1 MDRTATF
8 YSSPSYRYGGGAM
21 PVFSGSR
28 RQRGGSIFG
37 ALKNF
42 IMPIASALGRKIVK
56 RGANEAIGLAGDV
69 VKDAFLFRNVN
80 DSLVN
85 NAKRRA
91 LDLGKFAADEGLD
104 TLQNM
109 IGSGKSR
116 RRRRRRP
123 RQKSR
128 RPYSRKRKAS
138 KKSGPKK
145 KKRRRATVKSLF

>member
-1 MDRTATF
+1 
-8 YSSPSYRYGGGAM
+8 M

-37 ALKNF
+37 SIKNF
-42 IMPIASALGRKIVK
+42 IMPIAKALGRKLVK

-69 VKDAFLFRNVN
+69 VKDAFLFKNVN
-80 DSLVN
+80 DSIVN

-116 RRRRRRP
+116 RRRR
-123 RQKSR
+123 KSR
-128 RPYSRKRKAS
+128 RSYSRKRKVS
-138 KKSGPKK
+138 KKSRPKK
-145 KKRRRATVKSLF
+145 KKRLQRRRRATVKSLF